1 MQNPGDLRQAY
12 LSGYRL
18 DTSLPSCPGC
28 TRSGSLSLLR
38 KGRRATVPGLQDTP
52 DTWCCIPCGW
62 QGYGVDAPGLGIQ
75 VKVVDPETGHVS
87 DPLGEIQQCWLEQE
101 HMDVR
106 RGGGGGA
113 KGRRNPKPGEKPERS
128 RIEQEAAPA
137 LKDTAVITERVET
150 KTEIVEI
157 WLTGEQ
163 REALDWSAELE
174 HSTVSEVIEGRL
186 AKLFLEGSRT
196 VGKRDKG
203 KKSERVRLRVTAG
216 QKRLLV
222 DTAQEAGVTVSRL
235 VEHALEDIFCP
246 SA

>member
-1 MQNPGDLRQAY
+1 MNEPGHLRQAH
-12 LSGYRL
+12 LTGYRL
-18 DTSLPSCPGC
+18 DTSLPSCPRC
-28 TRSGSLSLLR
+28 ARSGSLTLLR
-38 KGRRATVPGLQDTP
+38 RGHPARAKGLPDTP

-62 QGYGVDAPGLGIQ
+62 EGYGVDAPGLGLQ

-87 DPLGEIQQCWLEQE
+87 DPASDIQQCWLEQV
-101 HMDVR
+101 HMDVT
-106 RGGGGGA
+106 RGGGSNA
-113 KGRRNPKPGEKPERS
+113 KGRRNPKPGEKRERS

-137 LKDTAVITERVET
+137 LKDTAVVTERVET
-150 KTEIVEI
+150 KTEVVEI

-163 REALDWSAELE
+163 REALDWAAELS
-174 HSTVSEVIEGRL
+174 HGSISEVIEERL
-186 AKLFLEGSRT
+186 ARLFLEGSGA
-196 VGKRDKG
+196 VGQRDRGRKT
-203 KKSERVRLRVTAG
+203 ERVRLRVTAG